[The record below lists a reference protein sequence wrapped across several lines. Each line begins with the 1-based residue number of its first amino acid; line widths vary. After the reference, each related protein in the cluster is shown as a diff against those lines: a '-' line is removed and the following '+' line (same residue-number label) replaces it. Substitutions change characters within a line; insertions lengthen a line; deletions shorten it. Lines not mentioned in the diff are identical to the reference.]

1 MTNSCKVLSLDL
13 VNCDKDDVEFTA
25 QYSLSMNFTDRVHGI
40 VAWFDTPFSDL
51 TRPTLLSTS
60 PYKKYT
66 HWKQT
71 VFYLEHDLDVR
82 VGDVLYGS
90 IACRKSKSNFREL
103 DIKIS
108 YHIDAV

>member
-1 MTNSCKVLSLDL
+1 M
-13 VNCDKDDVEFTA
+13 
-25 QYSLSMNFTDRVHGI
+25 G
-40 VAWFDTPFSDL
+40 FDTPFSYL
-51 TRPTLLSTS
+51 QNPILLSTS

-71 VFYLEHDLDVR
+71 VFYTEHDLYVR
-82 VGDVLYGS
+82 SGDVMYGS

-108 YHIDAV
+108 YHIDAAQIKRDFQNMYKLSEHKLCLQRINSKEQKLFGQNHSEK